1 VVRRLK
7 FRRENKTIASASNLQ
22 TDISFKRKLIDKLM
36 TILIVAAV
44 VLAVVPLI
52 LVLGDV
58 IIRGAP
64 AISLGFLTHLPTGPT
79 FSGGGIANTI
89 QGTFVMVGIAML
101 ISVPIGVG
109 AGIFFSEW
117 SSSRLSQVSGFMN
130 DVLTGFPTMVIGLFV
145 FIVIVLNTHHFSAFA
160 GGVAL
165 SFIMLPIIARTTDE
179 SLKLVPNTLREASMA
194 LGVPRWKTIF
204 KIVIGTGK
212 TGLLTGIVLSVARAT
227 GETAPLLF
235 TAATSSY
242 YITDLFTQPTGSLTV
257 LIYNYGTSPYQSW
270 ITQAWGA
277 ALVLILI
284 MLGLNLFVK
293 LIIGRNLTGTRM
305 E

>member
-1 VVRRLK
+1 
-7 FRRENKTIASASNLQ
+7 
-22 TDISFKRKLIDKLM
+22 M
-36 TILIVAAV
+36 TILIIVAV
-44 VLAVVPLI
+44 FLAVVPLI
-52 LVLGDV
+52 FILGDV
-58 IIRGAP
+58 LLRGAP
-64 AISLGFLTHLPTGPT
+64 AISIGFLTHLPTGPS

-89 QGTFVMVGIAML
+89 VGTFTMVGIATL

-117 SSSRLSQVSGFMN
+117 SSSKLSTISGFMN
-130 DVLTGFPTMVIGLFV
+130 DVLTGFPSMVIGLFV
-145 FIVIVLNTHHFSAFA
+145 FIIIVLSTKHFSAFA
-160 GGVAL
+160 GAVAL
-165 SFIMLPIIARTTDE
+165 SLIMIPIIARTTDE

-194 LGVPRWKTIF
+194 LGIPRWKTIF
-204 KIVIGTGK
+204 RIVIGTGK
-212 TGLLTGIVLSVARAT
+212 TGLLTGIVLAIARAT

-242 YITDLFTQPTGSLTV
+242 YTTNLFTQPIGSMTV
-257 LIYNYGTSPYQSW
+257 LIYNYGTSPYKSW

-293 LIIGRNLTGTRM
+293 LIIGRNLTEARM

>member
-1 VVRRLK
+1 
-7 FRRENKTIASASNLQ
+7 
-22 TDISFKRKLIDKLM
+22 
-36 TILIVAAV
+36 
-44 VLAVVPLI
+44 
-52 LVLGDV
+52 
-58 IIRGAP
+58 
-64 AISLGFLTHLPTGPT
+64 
-79 FSGGGIANTI
+79 
-89 QGTFVMVGIAML
+89 
-101 ISVPIGVG
+101 
-109 AGIFFSEW
+109 
-117 SSSRLSQVSGFMN
+117 
-130 DVLTGFPTMVIGLFV
+130 
-145 FIVIVLNTHHFSAFA
+145 
-160 GGVAL
+160 
-165 SFIMLPIIARTTDE
+165 MLPIIARTTDE